1 MRTLII
7 IPTYLEAE
15 NVADV
20 LRALRASVP
29 EADILVVDDSSPD
42 GTAALAKQTA
52 DEEGQIETL
61 VQPEK
66 SGLGVAYRAGF
77 AHGFAGGYEV
87 IVQMDADFSHDP
99 AMLPELLRQV
109 EAGADVVIGSRYVA
123 GGSIR
128 DWPTIRRLLSR
139 GGNLSAS
146 TLLGLGIR
154 DATSGFRAYR
164 ASVLKVIE
172 AGATRATG
180 YALQVELAYRA
191 HRLGARMVEVPI
203 TFNDRVRGVSK
214 LSWHIIGE
222 AMSLVAWWT
231 VRDRLLHMG
240 ARPAAAGA
248 ATGAPEVRPPRQ
260 RAEPRHQQRLDS
272 QVAGEP
278 RQLGELATHVA
289 EPRPAGHRL
298 PSVLGER
305 PAAPHVAPLARQ
317 QQLGAYGRG
326 HTHRRERVMDQQA
339 PARRHPG
346 PPAAKVEARRRQA
359 VGAVDV
365 QQVDRSGHVREGV
378 LAETADVGDAIADTR
393 AVEVGE
399 ERIVVVRGGRSE
411 ARDLLGPP
419 VGAGMGV
426 DGHDLDTG
434 RAAAGDRDR
443 RAAPKAAD
451 LDDAPTG
458 RHGRGAFR
466 QPGKLVRAEPPLH
479 PIQDRQ

>member
-15 NVADV
+15 NITDL
-20 LRALRASVP
+20 LRVLRASVP

-109 EAGADVVIGSRYVA
+109 DAGADVVIGSRYVA
-123 GGSIR
+123 GGSIY
-128 DWPTIRRLLSR
+128 DWPTVRRLLSR
-139 GGNLSAS
+139 GGNLYAS
-146 TLLGLGIR
+146 TLLGLGIH

-191 HRLGARMVEVPI
+191 RRMGARMVEVPI

-231 VRDRLLHMG
+231 VHDRLLRRG
-240 ARPAAAGA
+240 ARPDAAGA
-248 ATGAPEVRPPRQ
+248 MTSAPEERPP
-260 RAEPRHQQRLDS
+260 
-272 QVAGEP
+272 
-278 RQLGELATHVA
+278 
-289 EPRPAGHRL
+289 
-298 PSVLGER
+298 
-305 PAAPHVAPLARQ
+305 
-317 QQLGAYGRG
+317 GR
-326 HTHRRERVMDQQA
+326 
-339 PARRHPG
+339 
-346 PPAAKVEARRRQA
+346 
-359 VGAVDV
+359 
-365 QQVDRSGHVREGV
+365 
-378 LAETADVGDAIADTR
+378 
-393 AVEVGE
+393 
-399 ERIVVVRGGRSE
+399 
-411 ARDLLGPP
+411 
-419 VGAGMGV
+419 
-426 DGHDLDTG
+426 
-434 RAAAGDRDR
+434 
-443 RAAPKAAD
+443 
-451 LDDAPTG
+451 
-458 RHGRGAFR
+458 
-466 QPGKLVRAEPPLH
+466 
-479 PIQDRQ
+479 